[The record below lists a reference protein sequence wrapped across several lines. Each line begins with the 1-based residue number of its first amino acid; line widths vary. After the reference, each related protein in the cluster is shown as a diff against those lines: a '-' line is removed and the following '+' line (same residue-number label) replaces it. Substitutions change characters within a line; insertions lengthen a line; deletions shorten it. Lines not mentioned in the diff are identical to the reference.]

1 MIRGMSFLTDLTL
14 RRREPELMDDPALD
28 ARQHFA
34 ALRGLER
41 INRWSGSV
49 RIVWS
54 AIAALPPGPGAH
66 PLRVLDVATGAG
78 DVPIG
83 LCVRAAQAGRMLQ
96 IDAADVSP
104 TALEFARQRAA
115 RAGVPA
121 VAAGAGVGVRFLTLD
136 ALHDA
141 LPDGYD
147 VITSSLF
154 LHHLAGEDAATLL
167 AKMAAARPRLIVVND
182 LLRDWLGYALAFL
195 GPRVLTRCRVVHV
208 DAVRSVRAAFTM
220 QEVRNLAGQAGLRN
234 FVLQHRWPRRFLL
247 TWQP

>member
-1 MIRGMSFLTDLTL
+1 M
-14 RRREPELMDDPALD
+14 
-28 ARQHFA
+28 
-34 ALRGLER
+34 
-41 INRWSGSV
+41 
-49 RIVWS
+49 
-54 AIAALPPGPGAH
+54 
-66 PLRVLDVATGAG
+66 
-78 DVPIG
+78 
-83 LCVRAAQAGRMLQ
+83 

-195 GPRVLTRCRVVHV
+195 GPRVLTRCRVLI
-208 DAVRSVRAAFTM
+208 DSPKSRCNSFPQSRGNWASNRDWGNCWKFKNR
-220 QEVRNLAGQAGLRN
+220 GLS
-234 FVLQHRWPRRFLL
+234 
-247 TWQP
+247 